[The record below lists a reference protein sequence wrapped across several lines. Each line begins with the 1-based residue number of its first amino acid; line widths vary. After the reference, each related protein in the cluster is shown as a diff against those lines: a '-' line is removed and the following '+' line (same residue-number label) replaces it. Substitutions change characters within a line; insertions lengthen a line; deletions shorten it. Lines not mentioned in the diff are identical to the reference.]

1 MNLIPIQPGI
11 RAEYR
16 IPYEDLHQFVAAD
29 YERLKN
35 HSAYANDRDFVRD
48 YHDFMALPKHLSADA
63 SGEIILNSPR
73 ARNGAGFHVRYD
85 VGSQRSSA
93 SEVVW

>member
-1 MNLIPIQPGI
+1 M

-16 IPYEDLHQFVAAD
+16 ISYEDLRQFVAAH

-73 ARNGAGFHVRYD
+73 ARNGAGFHVSITTRA
-85 VGSQRSSA
+85 RTRTA
-93 SEVVW
+93 SE